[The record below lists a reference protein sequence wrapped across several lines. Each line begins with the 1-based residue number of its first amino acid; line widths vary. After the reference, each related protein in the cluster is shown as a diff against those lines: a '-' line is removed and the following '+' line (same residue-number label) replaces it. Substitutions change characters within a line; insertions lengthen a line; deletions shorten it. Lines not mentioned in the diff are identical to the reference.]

1 MNENNEKTE
10 LDLIDYATTK
20 DLNITARVDSVNWN
34 KLEILRYGKM
44 LISWVMKILTPGS
57 DMMQKCADYRLAK
70 GLIMIVMKKTRH

>member
-1 MNENNEKTE
+1 M
-10 LDLIDYATTK
+10 
-20 DLNITARVDSVNWN
+20 SVNWK

-70 GLIMIVMKKTRH
+70 GLIVIVMKKTRH